1 MSLLEIKDIHAGY
14 NDTTVL
20 QGVTAEVDE
29 GDIVCFIGP
38 NGAGKS
44 TMFRCIYNLLT
55 LSEGDIRFKG
65 KSIVGLSQAELLS
78 LGIGYV
84 FQRNAIFEKMSVR
97 ENLEMGAYIKGRNF
111 DLEKRLE
118 EVYDVFPLLRERSD
132 DKAGTFSGG
141 QRQMLEFGRGLMIKP
156 DLLLLDEPTAGLA
169 PKIIDQVFE
178 QVEEINSMGVT
189 IVMIEQNIKSGL
201 KHADYVYVLEDGQTV
216 FSGPASTILDEPEI
230 RSAYL
235 GDNT

>member
-1 MSLLEIKDIHAGY
+1 MSLLELKDVHAGY

-29 GDIVCFIGP
+29 EDIVCFIGP

-44 TMFRCIYNLLT
+44 TMFRCIYNLLR
-55 LSEGDIRFKG
+55 LSEGDIRFRG

-84 FQRNAIFEKMSVR
+84 FQRNAVFEKMSVR
-97 ENLEMGAYIKGRNF
+97 ENLEMGAYVEGREF
-111 DLEKRLE
+111 DLKKRLE
-118 EVYDVFPLLRERSD
+118 EVYDIFPLLSERSD

-141 QRQMLEFGRGLMIKP
+141 QRQMLEFGRGLMTEP

-201 KHADYVYVLEDGQTV
+201 KHADYAYVLENGQTV
-216 FSGPASTILDEPEI
+216 FNGPASTILDEPEI

-235 GDNT
+235 GDST